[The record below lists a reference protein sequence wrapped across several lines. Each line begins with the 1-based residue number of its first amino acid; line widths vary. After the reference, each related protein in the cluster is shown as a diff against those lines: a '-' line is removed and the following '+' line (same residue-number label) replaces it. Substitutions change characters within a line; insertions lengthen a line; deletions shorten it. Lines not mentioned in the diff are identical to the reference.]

1 MADLNGLSPATP
13 KRPEMSTQSLFRAV
27 KLVAGFVRQRAVHRR
42 PGDRLTERGAEGTI
56 LAERHDESREANGLQ
71 VHEYIGHLHSC
82 LDRIHL
88 QRLSSPG
95 PYTPPS
101 RCLLHANP
109 CCSRMRL
116 VFARAWRPACPD
128 FVPSE
133 QTHPK
138 RALDG
143 IVVRPNGFH
152 FGQVERFEGH
162 IEALVRC
169 TNSFFDGFLLRCGLG
184 RHIAEPELE
193 LYMSEPEIRMALYLR
208 LYP

>member
-1 MADLNGLSPATP
+1 M
-13 KRPEMSTQSLFRAV
+13 
-27 KLVAGFVRQRAVHRR
+27 
-42 PGDRLTERGAEGTI
+42 
-56 LAERHDESREANGLQ
+56 SREKPTVFQ

-82 LDRIHL
+82 LIESICKGCRH
-88 QRLSSPG
+88 PG
-95 PYTPPS
+95 RTRHPAH
-101 RCLLHANP
+101 CALHANP
-109 CCSRMRL
+109 HAAQCHADAFGIRKEP
-116 VFARAWRPACPD
+116 RPACPD

-133 QTHPK
+133 QQLPAWK

-184 RHIAEPELE
+184 RHIAEPE
-193 LYMSEPEIRMALYLR
+193 S
-208 LYP
+208 